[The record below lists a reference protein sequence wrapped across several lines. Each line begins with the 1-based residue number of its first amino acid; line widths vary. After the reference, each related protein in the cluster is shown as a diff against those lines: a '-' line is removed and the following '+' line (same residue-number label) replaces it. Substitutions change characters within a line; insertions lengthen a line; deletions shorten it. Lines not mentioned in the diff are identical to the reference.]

1 MAQDDG
7 IDVVFHVAESDA
19 DHTYAGLQMLSVV
32 CLEAGVD
39 AKPMSVGSGIAAH
52 RHGNPVPNRV
62 GLRPICNEMRSQI
75 TLLQNPSTTS
85 LRDAYLY
92 YCTQYQLKPNSDIRA
107 TLSTEQGAYD
117 LQSLKLDGNFVGNN
131 GILPLVEVL
140 RLSTK
145 LQELSLPNNG
155 IKNAGVE
162 WICDMALSH
171 PSLTCLD
178 LSRNRITLGGGKV
191 LHELVLKNSKIV
203 SVDLSCTKIDS
214 KLLERIMQ
222 RAAANAEQK

>member
-1 MAQDDG
+1 M
-7 IDVVFHVAESDA
+7 
-19 DHTYAGLQMLSVV
+19 
-32 CLEAGVD
+32 
-39 AKPMSVGSGIAAH
+39 
-52 RHGNPVPNRV
+52 
-62 GLRPICNEMRSQI
+62 
-75 TLLQNPSTTS
+75 
-85 LRDAYLY
+85 
-92 YCTQYQLKPNSDIRA
+92 
-107 TLSTEQGAYD
+107 
-117 LQSLKLDGNFVGNN
+117 
-131 GILPLVEVL
+131 
-140 RLSTK
+140 
-145 LQELSLPNNG
+145 PNNG

>member
-75 TLLQNPSTTS
+75 TLLQVCCKRRSVYQCSRHSNVVSPSWRRAVLATASRAGHPASSPMPLAPVVKSTVCGVTN
-85 LRDAYLY
+85 RDGRV
-92 YCTQYQLKPNSDIRA
+92 C
-107 TLSTEQGAYD
+107 
-117 LQSLKLDGNFVGNN
+117 
-131 GILPLVEVL
+131 
-140 RLSTK
+140 
-145 LQELSLPNNG
+145 
-155 IKNAGVE
+155 
-162 WICDMALSH
+162 
-171 PSLTCLD
+171 
-178 LSRNRITLGGGKV
+178 
-191 LHELVLKNSKIV
+191 
-203 SVDLSCTKIDS
+203 
-214 KLLERIMQ
+214 
-222 RAAANAEQK
+222 AANSSAAISDKGFAQCISHLIRVPANESG